1 MEEHLINLG
10 FTQISTQELEI
21 GIRILVQVILLT
33 MSATFSG
40 SEVALFSLSRI
51 DLQRLRNTRDKD
63 SDTIHALLDEPRRL
77 IISLLCGNELV
88 NIASAA
94 NMASILVMLYGEADA
109 GWINIVVMVP
119 MLLLFGEVTPKT
131 IAVSNALGFA
141 KHISARVLPR
151 WIQIITPLREAVRL
165 VADRV
170 TTLVV
175 GDSVDRVN
183 ILHTDELKTILEEG
197 EQTGVIQAA
206 ERVLIDNLLEAS
218 KTEISNIMT
227 PGPRIRFL
235 DGSRPVPE
243 IFELFRRHQHPRIPV
258 YLGHWDNV
266 IGFLHSEDVL
276 RMVRGGV
283 DLDKVELKELLRP
296 AHFVPP
302 TLKVDEMFN
311 YFQTHNT
318 RVAMVLGEFG
328 EILGIVTIK
337 DVLTFL
343 FGEISSKMKG
353 MEDYEQDEIGFVVPG
368 DMRLIDFDNLTN
380 IELRDPVMTT
390 VAGVVLRLFGRLP
403 KVGDTVIYEGYDF
416 TVIEVKGLRISRLRV
431 KRAGSGP
438 AEEEEYRDEEA
449 AAVAIESAASE
460 AEGQP
465 DGLAPKDTPTSG
477 DEVAPIVP
485 RPEER

>member
-10 FTQISTQELEI
+10 FMQVSGQDLEI

-131 IAVSNALGFA
+131 IAVSNALGFT
-141 KHISARVLPR
+141 KNISARVLPR

-170 TTLVV
+170 TTFVV

-183 ILHTDELKTILEEG
+183 LLQTDELKTILEEG
-197 EQTGVIQAA
+197 EQTGVIHAA

-243 IFELFRRHQHPRIPV
+243 IFATFRGHQHPRIPV

-276 RMVRGGV
+276 RIVRGGV

-353 MEDYEQDEIGFVVPG
+353 IEDYEQDEIGFVVPG
-368 DMRLIDFDNLTN
+368 DMRLIDFYNLTN
-380 IELRDPVMTT
+380 IDLRDPVMTT

-403 KVGDTVIYEGYDF
+403 KLGDTVVFEGYDF
-416 TVIEVKGLRISRLRV
+416 TVVEVRGLRISRLRV
-431 KRAGSGP
+431 KPAGSGP
-438 AEEEEYRDEEA
+438 TEEEEYRDEEA
-449 AAVAIESAASE
+449 AAVAIESAAEESE
-460 AEGQP
+460 EPP
-465 DGLAPKDTPTSG
+465 DGLAPQPPPTSG
-477 DEVAPIVP
+477 DQALPTTP

>member
-10 FTQISTQELEI
+10 FMQVSVQDLEI
-21 GIRILVQVILLT
+21 GIRVLVQVVLLT

-51 DLQRLRNTRDKD
+51 DLQRLRNSRDKD
-63 SDTIHALLDEPRRL
+63 SETIHALLHEPRRL

-94 NMASILVMLYGEADA
+94 NMASILVMLYGEDDA
-109 GWINIVVMVP
+109 SWINILVMVP

-131 IAVSNALGFA
+131 IAVSNAMGFA
-141 KHISARVLPR
+141 KNISARVLPK
-151 WIQIITPLREAVRL
+151 WIQIIAPLREAVRV

-175 GDSVDRVN
+175 GESVDRVN
-183 ILHTDELKTILEEG
+183 ILQTDELKTILEEG
-197 EQTGVIQAA
+197 EQTGVIHAA

-243 IFELFRRHQHPRIPV
+243 IFETFRRHQHPRIPV
-258 YLGHWDNV
+258 FLGHWDNV

-276 RMVRGGV
+276 RIVRGGV
-283 DLDKVELKELLRP
+283 DLERVELKDLLRP

-311 YFQTHNT
+311 FFQTHNT

-343 FGEISSKMKG
+343 FGEISSRMKG

-368 DMRLIDFDNLTN
+368 DMRLLDFSDLTN

-403 KVGDTVIYEGYDF
+403 KVGDTVVFEGYDF

-431 KRAGSGP
+431 KQAGAGP
-438 AEEEEYRDEEA
+438 AEQEEYRDEA
-449 AAVAIESAASE
+449 AAAMALESARE
-460 AEGQP
+460 DAEEPP
-465 DGLAPKDTPTSG
+465 DGPLPPVPSSGG
-477 DEVAPIVP
+477 DEPLPATPAT
-485 RPEER
+485 EER